1 MRGRVAAVDHGLA
14 LYSSSK
20 FAYLKMRKFPQ
31 TKFPIR
37 FTQKCDMKFWFPTM
51 AYFLCGKLN
60 PVPPASARNHTPEGN
75 GILDFLGSVHSGGRD
90 ICKIVTNKP
99 WLWGLARAE
108 ARDSSCFAT
117 TSHLCLAS
125 LPRSDFW
132 GGWERKWGRAGLG
145 GVSPEFSAM
154 FSPAYK

>member
-1 MRGRVAAVDHGLA
+1 
-14 LYSSSK
+14 
-20 FAYLKMRKFPQ
+20 MRKFPQ

-60 PVPPASARNHTPEGN
+60 PVPPVSARNHTPEGN

-90 ICKIVTNKP
+90 ICKTVTNTP

-108 ARDSSCFAT
+108 ARDSSCLAT
-117 TSHLCLAS
+117 TSHLCPAS
-125 LPRSDFW
+125 LPHSDFW
-132 GGWERKWGRAGLG
+132 KWLREEMRESWAWTRRCEPWVQCHFHPLH
-145 GVSPEFSAM
+145 VSKRSGFSRWNLHAIVNNQ
-154 FSPAYK
+154 PI